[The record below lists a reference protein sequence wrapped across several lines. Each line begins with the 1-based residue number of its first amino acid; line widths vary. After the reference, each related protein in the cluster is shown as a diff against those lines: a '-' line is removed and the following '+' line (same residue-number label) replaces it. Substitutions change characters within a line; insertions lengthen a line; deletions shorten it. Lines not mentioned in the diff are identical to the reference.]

1 MHGFQDARLIGFQ
14 GASILQRF
22 SFEFV
27 WCWLNIKIF
36 WRDFLKTSFYDLSYS
51 DLESVVNKN
60 NLNPSVVPIL
70 FNWHYKKKENTQ
82 CRENI
87 SKSSLIFLEENF
99 DFSLPEID
107 LVQESKK
114 DKTVKFLFKLKDSHK
129 VETVLIPFNNKYS
142 ICLSSQVG
150 CAMSCSFC
158 FTGEQ
163 GLKRN
168 LETNE
173 IVGQFIQA
181 WRWLANN
188 RPGEERI
195 LNIVFMGQGEPLHNF
210 DAVKKACEIFLSQHG
225 ASIGVQKITISTAGY
240 IPGLKRW
247 GDEIPG
253 VNLALSLHS
262 PFEEKRNELIP
273 INKKYPLDEVFS
285 YIDKI
290 QLNKKQFI
298 TYEYILIKDYNDSRI
313 DAEKLGQTLVGKSA
327 YINLI
332 PFNSFPGARYES
344 PDLKTIEGFKEVL
357 DTFNIPTLI
366 RGTKGDDVLAACG
379 QLNSKS
385 KEHII

>member
-1 MHGFQDARLIGFQ
+1 MKQ
-14 GASILQRF
+14 
-22 SFEFV
+22 
-27 WCWLNIKIF
+27 
-36 WRDFLKTSFYDLSYS
+36 SFYDLNYS
-51 DLESVVNKN
+51 DLESVINQN
-60 NLNPSVVPIL
+60 NLNPSVAAVL
-70 FNWHYKKKENTQ
+70 FNWHYKKKEHNQ
-82 CRENI
+82 CNDNI
-87 SKSSLIFLEENF
+87 ARCALAFFEENF

-107 LVQESKK
+107 TVYQSKK
-114 DKTVKFLFKLKDSHK
+114 DRTVKFLFKLKDSHK

-150 CAMSCSFC
+150 CAMNCSFC

-168 LETNE
+168 LTTSE
-173 IVGQFIQA
+173 IIGQFLQA
-181 WRWLANN
+181 WRWLAAN

-225 ASIGVQKITISTAGY
+225 TSIGVQKITISTAGY

-247 GDEIPG
+247 SEEIPG

-273 INKKYPLDEVFS
+273 INKKYPLDEVLT

-290 QLNKKQFI
+290 PLNKKQFI
-298 TYEYILIKDYNDSRI
+298 TYEYILIKDFNDSPD
-313 DAEKLGQTLVGKSA
+313 DAKKLGAILSGKRA

-332 PFNSFPGARYES
+332 PFNEFPGARYER
-344 PDLKTIEGFKEVL
+344 PDLNKVEQFKAVL
-357 DTFNIPTLI
+357 DTFKIPTLI
-366 RGTKGDDVLAACG
+366 REAKGDDVLAACG
-379 QLNSKS
+379 QLNSKN
-385 KEHII
+385 